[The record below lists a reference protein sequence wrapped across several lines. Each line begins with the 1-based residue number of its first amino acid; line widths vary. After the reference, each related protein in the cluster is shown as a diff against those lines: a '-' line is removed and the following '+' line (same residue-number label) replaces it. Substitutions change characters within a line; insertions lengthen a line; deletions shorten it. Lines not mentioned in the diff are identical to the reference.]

1 MRNKKKP
8 ERGGTAKSPKRE
20 QRSESKIEISGKVM
34 MTREGYAFIAAGIGE
49 DDIFVPAR
57 KLRGALHGD
66 TVRVAVFGKRGG
78 QRKEGEV
85 IEITERSKRPHI
97 GVLQVTGSQAWVIT
111 EGKNMPYDI
120 RIPFE
125 ESLREANGQKVAAIV
140 DDWSRHSDE
149 PSGHIIDILGMP
161 GDNNTEMH
169 AILTEFG
176 LPYKF
181 DPQVERDA
189 ANIPEEITPQEIKL
203 RRDFRNIT
211 TLTIDPADAKDF
223 DDALSL
229 KKLDNGN
236 WEVGVHIA
244 DVTHYVVPGT
254 ALEKEALDRATSVYL
269 VDRTV
274 PMLPEKLSN
283 RLCSL
288 RPREEKLCFSAV
300 FEISD
305 KGHVLKRWFGRTVIN
320 SDYRF
325 SYEEAQDVIETG
337 KGPLTNE
344 ILKLH
349 ELATI
354 MRQERFRRGAIS
366 FERPEMKVEVDKD
379 GKPLNVVQ
387 KISKEANWL
396 IEEFML
402 LANREV
408 ASLIGMPGAGK
419 KAKTFVYRIHEE
431 PNMEKIEAF
440 RTFINH
446 LGYNMRPTNS
456 PRELSGEI
464 NNLLAVAKGKPEE
477 GAIEIMALRS
487 MARAR
492 YSIENMGHY
501 GLAFDYYTHF
511 TSPIRRY
518 PDMMVHRML
527 AHYLDN
533 GKSMDA
539 KVYEERCKHSSE
551 REQLATEAERASIKY
566 KMVEFMQDK
575 VGNIYDGVIS
585 GITEWGMFVELA
597 ETRIEGLV
605 SLRDLKEDFLVFNEE
620 SFSLKGKSSGQTFVL
635 GFPVKVKVTRANLEQ
650 KQLDFA
656 LIWDESWG
664 GPTDDSGSGRKSS
677 RDTSGG
683 SSRGGSSRGGSSR
696 GGSSRG
702 GSSRDSSSRGGS
714 SRGSSSRSDSSKD
727 GSARSES
734 AGESKGE
741 SRSSSFSKTPS
752 ERSRSE
758 KNSRSSS
765 QNSFGTRGGGNSRGR
780 SSGNS
785 RGGSQRSSGNR

>member
-1 MRNKKKP
+1 
-8 ERGGTAKSPKRE
+8 
-20 QRSESKIEISGKVM
+20 
-34 MTREGYAFIAAGIGE
+34 
-49 DDIFVPAR
+49 
-57 KLRGALHGD
+57 
-66 TVRVAVFGKRGG
+66 
-78 QRKEGEV
+78 
-85 IEITERSKRPHI
+85 
-97 GVLQVTGSQAWVIT
+97 
-111 EGKNMPYDI
+111 
-120 RIPFE
+120 
-125 ESLREANGQKVAAIV
+125 
-140 DDWSRHSDE
+140 
-149 PSGHIIDILGMP
+149 
-161 GDNNTEMH
+161 
-169 AILTEFG
+169 
-176 LPYKF
+176 YKF
-181 DPQVERDA
+181 DPQVEKDA
-189 ANIPEEITPQEIKL
+189 ANISEEITPQEIKL
-203 RRDFRNIT
+203 RRDFRNVT

-366 FERPEMKVEVDKD
+366 FERPEMKVDVDKD

-431 PNMEKIEAF
+431 PNIEKIEAF

-702 GSSRDSSSRGGS
+702 GSSR
-714 SRGSSSRSDSSKD
+714 GSSSRSDSSKD

-758 KNSRSSS
+758 KNTRSSS